1 MAKSLLPLRR
11 AGIGALTVILAVT
24 FSGCASFN
32 RIANYP
38 APKKETTVSVA
49 SKPMSK
55 MSELPIEAYYDEQ
68 RHIIVTGH
76 QKGMVAG
83 MMFGVVGVLVADQM
97 NKSSGGTKFGSEAAK
112 AADLGAILNEVLD
125 SSLTQGHAEN
135 WKKIASDAGLQ
146 LTPYAVFTVE
156 KTGDAR
162 LYAMLRAEIP
172 GTNGDPTWS
181 GRYFV
186 RAAGEYPL
194 QENGWMTADRFPKAI
209 RDALERA
216 LKVCIDDTHGRLT
229 GTQTVTAKGRFP
241 FINMDFQLRAIVVQE
256 QPDAIV
262 AKLAVG
268 DAMVLAGTHVL
279 ARSDY
284 EIKPAQFKDP
294 RQ

>member
-1 MAKSLLPLRR
+1 MAKFLLPLQRV
-11 AGIGALTVILAVT
+11 GIGALTAILAAA

-32 RIANYP
+32 RIASYP
-38 APKKETTVSVA
+38 TPQKETSVSIA
-49 SKPMSK
+49 AKPMSK
-55 MSELPIEAYYDEQ
+55 MSELPIGAYYDEQ

-76 QKGMVAG
+76 QKGMLAG

-112 AADLGAILNEVLD
+112 GADLGSILNEVLD
-125 SSLTQGHAEN
+125 SSLAEGHAEH

-172 GTNGDPTWS
+172 GKNGDPTWS

-194 QENGWMTADRFPKAI
+194 QENGWMTDDRFPKAI
-209 RDALERA
+209 RAALTRA
-216 LKVCIDDTHGRLT
+216 IKVCIDDTHGRLT

-256 QPDAIV
+256 QSDAIV